1 MKTKLNNWL
10 LQLEDWAVSEEGQ
23 EGDKAL
29 ETYDAATDPDLN
41 TRAMTIANLFAENKA
56 IILGVGEEGGDD
68 DTLDEMKFVIR
79 LFHSPINLGGKRTRK
94 EDKLLVLEGLTD
106 KADVLE
112 LDGQALVKVIETYA
126 PKEED
131 LFDCESEE
139 DVRNLEVG
147 SRTKAREFKVCGA
160 FIIPPWAMRAV
171 LKAKTNVPAGLIMA
185 LIEEAKV
192 TERRLRRQRAK
203 VCGQTPPFPMVR
215 SKRRVRKDQNHFNRR
230 TRRRNEGLPPEETVR
245 KHSPTIR
252 RYEGRSGK
260 SPRCGG
266 NTSKPRGT
274 RVGRHTPIHPNPNH
288 LSEHK
293 DE

>member
-1 MKTKLNNWL
+1 
-10 LQLEDWAVSEEGQ
+10 
-23 EGDKAL
+23 
-29 ETYDAATDPDLN
+29 
-41 TRAMTIANLFAENKA
+41 
-56 IILGVGEEGGDD
+56 
-68 DTLDEMKFVIR
+68 
-79 LFHSPINLGGKRTRK
+79 
-94 EDKLLVLEGLTD
+94 
-106 KADVLE
+106 VLE

-147 SRTKAREFKVCGA
+147 SITKAREFKVCGA

-215 SKRRVRKDQNHFNRR
+215 SKRRV
-230 TRRRNEGLPPEETVR
+230 
-245 KHSPTIR
+245 
-252 RYEGRSGK
+252 
-260 SPRCGG
+260 
-266 NTSKPRGT
+266 
-274 RVGRHTPIHPNPNH
+274 
-288 LSEHK
+288 
-293 DE
+293 